1 MFCYN
6 PAPVRLSMKELGD
19 ERDGGE
25 NKRKRGVQKRGFH
38 GEPVWNFIFNTHKH
52 GCTRTHTHTHKYKA
66 QWGLKC
72 GPAPLISLLL
82 SCPDAVPPSWL
93 FVSFTPSLYLLNTIL
108 CLWFCLNLF
117 RMHLDISSPGRIG
130 EIEGVRMRESR
141 KNREWLRER
150 GVNEVL
156 SEMTCEQR

>member
-1 MFCYN
+1 
-6 PAPVRLSMKELGD
+6 MKELGD

-25 NKRKRGVQKRGFH
+25 NKRKRGVQKRGFQMRN
-38 GEPVWNFIFNTHKH
+38 GELVWNFIFNTHKH
-52 GCTRTHTHTHKYKA
+52 GCARTHTHKYKA

-82 SCPDAVPPSWL
+82 SCPDAVPASWL
-93 FVSFTPSLYLLNTIL
+93 LVSFTPSPYLLNTIL

-130 EIEGVRMRESR
+130 EIEGVSMREPQ
-141 KNREWLRER
+141 
-150 GVNEVL
+150 
-156 SEMTCEQR
+156 EQRMIEREESLRYWARWQANKGRKETKGQT